1 MKTRRKTSPIN
12 GLVGHLTQPLN
23 HDCATNMAWVLAR
36 TALRPRW
43 MVTPSATPAGGYWQT
58 VRLWN
63 IEFICKKTGTARSQ
77 LTK

>member
-23 HDCATNMAWVLAR
+23 HDCATNKAWVLAR

-43 MVTPSATPAGGYWQT
+43 MVTPSATPAGGYWRT
-58 VRLWN
+58 VRLWS
-63 IEFICKKTGTARSQ
+63 IEYICKKTGIATSL
-77 LTK
+77 LTE